1 MQLVLLSGVSG
12 SGKSVALKALEDAG
26 YFCVDN
32 LPADLIGG
40 LADYARGRG
49 EAKVAISAD
58 ARSRETLG
66 KLPEIVERE
75 RSKGTDV
82 RVIFL
87 DAADDSLVRRFS
99 ETRRPHPLARE
110 GQSLQEA
117 IAEERQVLS
126 WLAEIGQRID
136 TSALM
141 PSQLRTWVQDLVVTD
156 RSGLTLIFESFG
168 YKGGVP
174 LDADFV
180 FDARCVQPNPHYDP
194 HLRPL
199 CGHDQEVIEFLERET
214 QAGILIE
221 DIQRFLQRWLPRYV
235 LDQRAS
241 LTIAIGC
248 TGGRH
253 RSVYIAGQL
262 AERFASDYP
271 VVLRHRDLKDEALR
285 EKRAARHEA

>member
-26 YFCVDN
+26 YFSVDN
-32 LPADLIGG
+32 LPADLIGP
-40 LADYARGRG
+40 LADYARARG
-49 EAKVAISAD
+49 ESKVAISAD
-58 ARSRETLG
+58 ARSRESLG
-66 KLPEIVERE
+66 RLPEIVERE
-75 RSKGTDV
+75 RGRGTDV
-82 RVIFL
+82 QVIFL
-87 DAADDSLVRRFS
+87 DASDESLVRRFS

-110 GQSLQEA
+110 GESLQEA
-117 IAEERQVLS
+117 IAEERRVLA

-141 PSQLRTWVQDLVVTD
+141 PSQLRGWIQDLVVTD
-156 RSGLTLIFESFG
+156 RSKLTLIFESFG

-180 FDARCVQPNPHYDP
+180 FDARCILPNPHYDP

-199 CGHDQEVIEFLERET
+199 CGHDAEVIAFLERET
-214 QAGILIE
+214 QAGIFIE

-241 LTIAIGC
+241 LTVAIGC

-253 RSVYIAGQL
+253 RSVYIAEQL
-262 AERFASDYP
+262 AERFGSEYQ
-271 VVLRHRDLKDEALR
+271 VVLRHRDLKDEAPR
-285 EKRAARHEA
+285 VKRAARHEA